1 MATIVWTGSSSAD
14 WSDAQNWS
22 PATVPTT
29 GDAVSIAAGT
39 PNDPTLSG
47 IAINDMIITLGAAL
61 GGVVTMTANSVA
73 FAGVTLAVGG
83 GYLSE
88 PPLQATVSCSGTTT
102 FGGQLIVSAPAGSL
116 TIESEEIPF
125 TLTDPSNNTTVV
137 VSPESA
143 LRFLSGTFVTA
154 GVLEIDGSADIAA
167 GVIFGGN
174 GLVLLEAGGNL
185 SIEGSVDSGQLI
197 VLADAESS
205 VSIANPAQF
214 LGVLGLAPVA
224 GARIAFSSLA
234 AQSVSVTSAGG
245 VGYVLALYSGQNG
258 QGAIVAKINV
268 CSVNAETFAP
278 APSALNASDFVVS
291 SSAQGV
297 IVTFAPGGLALQ
309 QSIPVSIVA
318 DPGSSVSLQTIFQQ
332 AFGVSEPPFL
342 SVTLIYATCGQSS
355 PTDHHYWGSSQVDPQ
370 WVNAGHAI
378 TANIIVFP
386 SQWGQVELAIGN
398 NIAFFPQFQAQ
409 VAEAPV
415 GSQAD
420 YVLYTVWTVPPDVF
434 GLVGGTPGAPTAQ
447 NVVSAAK
454 AFSATFPDVPN
465 TNLCNWIADNVAAAA
480 GAPMPLPDAR
490 LDPADNVEG
499 GFWRIAYTG
508 QILTPV
514 QNWSSLVEPGDIVRL
529 RWLSTQPPSGFG
541 GHSTTIIAG
550 VDSAGEVTVYDNC
563 YCPPHSSGSHIGIH
577 PAKYWNTA
585 DPATITIYRLG
596 LPQQNLIC
604 GGAIGGVL
612 LGSPYNN
619 LIHPACG
626 ATVITAGK
634 GNNTIQGVTANLNG
648 VMITDFHAG
657 DSLNFMDLDA
667 SGTTAAYDS
676 PTLNVYMAG
685 QSLAVASI
693 GLPGLASDSQ
703 FSITSDAASG
713 SIVALAS

>member
-83 GYLSE
+83 GY
-88 PPLQATVSCSGTTT
+88 VSCSGTTT

-116 TIESEEIPF
+116 TIESEQPPF

-143 LRFLSGTFVTA
+143 LLFLSGTFVTA

-167 GVIFGGN
+167 GVIFGGD

-185 SIEGSVDSGQLI
+185 TIEGSIDSGQLI
-197 VLADAESS
+197 ALADAESS
-205 VSIANPAQF
+205 VSIANPTQF
-214 LGVLGLAPVA
+214 LGMLGLAPVA
-224 GARIAFSSLA
+224 GARIAFPSLA
-234 AQSVSVTSAGG
+234 VQSASVTPAGD
-245 VGYVLALYSGQNG
+245 VDYVLMLYSGQNG

-268 CSVNAETFAP
+268 CPVNEENFASAP
-278 APSALNASDFVVS
+278 LTPSALNASDFVVS
-291 SSAQGV
+291 SSAQGA

-309 QSIPVSIVA
+309 QSIPFPIVA
-318 DPGSSVSLQTIFQQ
+318 DPNSNVSLQTIFQQ

-342 SVTLIYATCGQSS
+342 SVTLIYARRGQSTA
-355 PTDHHYWGSSQVDPQ
+355 TDQRYWGSSQVDPQ
-370 WVNAGHAI
+370 WVFEGDAI
-378 TANIIVFP
+378 TASKIVFP
-386 SQWGQVELAIGN
+386 SQWGQVELAVGN
-398 NIAFFPQFQAQ
+398 NIAFFPQFQAN

-420 YVLYTVWTVPPDVF
+420 YVLYTVWTVPPGVF

-454 AFSATFPDVPN
+454 AFLATFPDVPN

-577 PAKYWNTA
+577 PAKYWNNA
-585 DPATITIYRLG
+585 DPTTITIYRLG

-619 LIHPACG
+619 LIRPACG

-657 DSLNFMDLDA
+657 DSLNFTDLDA

-703 FSITSDAASG
+703 FSVTSDAASG